1 MLKERVNRFV
11 GHFLAPYVVSATK
24 SKFVH
29 DPLWGTIEVK
39 AYEQCFLDNP
49 LLQRLRQI
57 HQTGCAFSTYP
68 SATHSRFEHTIGV
81 MHLASRIAESLR
93 KRYPRLSE
101 LRQTEQRVR
110 LAALFHDL
118 GHSAFSH
125 TSEEVYEQ
133 CDDIQELIRPQGPYA
148 GKGAG
153 EVLSYLIITST
164 HFREYFERIK
174 SQHDGLVEEIDNV
187 APLILGRSNDTLYQF
202 EADIISGPFDADKL
216 DYFSRD
222 GRAVGIELS
231 LDIDRLLHCIEL
243 GTFPNT
249 LTKGEVRSLVINR
262 GGYNAIQQLLFAR
275 ATLFATV
282 YHHHKV
288 RACDCMVK
296 ACFERFREGNI
307 HFGGKRSEASQDR
320 PLTSAA
326 DFLFLSD
333 VDFFSEASHH
343 DADSAEHC
351 LIHNLLYRRLLKR
364 VLIISSHTVQNFE
377 EDDDQKAAYGAFY
390 NLGADNIAQRDL
402 ARELHRVSGVN
413 CLPSYVWFDFPR
425 NPTFDKTGIARINV
439 GLRGKSNPRYEKLGR
454 FIPVKEWVDTY
465 RQYYAQSLLFGPPD
479 KSCRVKLGLAARKL
493 LKERFKLVL
502 TEYSLAE
509 DIREEVLREES
520 GASSG

>member
-1 MLKERVNRFV
+1 
-11 GHFLAPYVVSATK
+11 
-24 SKFVH
+24 
-29 DPLWGTIEVK
+29 
-39 AYEQCFLDNP
+39 
-49 LLQRLRQI
+49 
-57 HQTGCAFSTYP
+57 
-68 SATHSRFEHTIGV
+68 
-81 MHLASRIAESLR
+81 
-93 KRYPRLSE
+93 
-101 LRQTEQRVR
+101 
-110 LAALFHDL
+110 
-118 GHSAFSH
+118 
-125 TSEEVYEQ
+125 
-133 CDDIQELIRPQGPYA
+133 
-148 GKGAG
+148 
-153 EVLSYLIITST
+153 
-164 HFREYFERIK
+164 
-174 SQHDGLVEEIDNV
+174 
-187 APLILGRSNDTLYQF
+187 
-202 EADIISGPFDADKL
+202 
-216 DYFSRD
+216 
-222 GRAVGIELS
+222 
-231 LDIDRLLHCIEL
+231 
-243 GTFPNT
+243 
-249 LTKGEVRSLVINR
+249 
-262 GGYNAIQQLLFAR
+262 
-275 ATLFATV
+275 
-282 YHHHKV
+282 
-288 RACDCMVK
+288 MVK

-439 GLRGKSNPRYEKLGR
+439 APRGSQDPRYEKLGR